1 MKKSKHFRKD
11 VILARIIAGAIFLI
25 LIILLVLGISLL
37 TKSSGEGK
45 NSQSSQNTQ
54 NTEDLVP
61 GDQDTQEQGTEDAGQ
76 PSNSED
82 DNSEGEGSEPGQDE
96 NHDTIYVP
104 DKVYVETTTQV
115 RLRKEPNTSCAT
127 LDRIDGGTKLE
138 VLETLEGWYKVSYN
152 GQEGYV
158 SATYTEIVEE

>member
-11 VILARIIAGAIFLI
+11 VIMARIIAGV
-25 LIILLVLGISLL
+25 ILLVLIVLLVVGISLL
-37 TKSSGEGK
+37 SKSSGNGNGSQ
-45 NSQSSQNTQ
+45 NSQH
-54 NTEDLVP
+54 TENEESIGP
-61 GDQDTQEQGTEDAGQ
+61 GGQDTEGQGTEDQDSQEQDSQ
-76 PSNSED
+76 P
-82 DNSEGEGSEPGQDE
+82 GSDE
-96 NHDTIYVP
+96 NQDTIYVP

-138 VLETLEGWYKVSYN
+138 VLETLDGWYKVNYN

-158 SATYTEIVEE
+158 SATYTKIVEE